1 MIPSRHF
8 PDQSE
13 FFLLA
18 LFIRKNVVKERFYD
32 EILPQ
37 FYADGL
43 KYWTKGDP
51 LETIYLLNRTKGEAN
66 HFSVKNNKKW
76 IRFCYEQNWIVANL

>member
-1 MIPSRHF
+1 VIDTSNSDYILFMIPSRHF

-43 KYWTKGDP
+43 KYWTDK
-51 LETIYLLNRTKGEAN
+51 
-66 HFSVKNNKKW
+66 
-76 IRFCYEQNWIVANL
+76 